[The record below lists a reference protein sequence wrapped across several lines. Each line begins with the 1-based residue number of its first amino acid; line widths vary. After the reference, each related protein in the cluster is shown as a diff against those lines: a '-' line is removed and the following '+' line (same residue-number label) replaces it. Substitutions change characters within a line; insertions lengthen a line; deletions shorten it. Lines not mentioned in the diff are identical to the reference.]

1 MKKIN
6 LLGQAS
12 SGSSESTTITNLG
25 LIYLKPLLDIEPT
38 RETQELFPGDDG
50 VSGYSFIRIKGVN
63 ESMQEK
69 EVNPSTSKQVI
80 TPDASYLGLEQV
92 TISAVDKNID
102 ANIKSDNI
110 KSGVTIL
117 GVEGAYHPI
126 TKPIEITPS
135 TDEQTE
141 VPDMGVD
148 GFDSVTVHAVTSD
161 IDSNIKSENII
172 KGVSI
177 LGVEGNLD
185 LKPEETTTATYSK
198 AGNYSI
204 TPTDGK
210 TLSSVDVTIKELDL
224 PDQLRYDLATRTDGS
239 SSPTFKKEFSTDFTE
254 DGDTY
259 FLFCNEQ
266 ADIANNL
273 VGFGYFTSYVTYSYH
288 TYDESYFKIK
298 DGFVYL
304 NVTKLGGASNS
315 SGISITYQFK
325 DHKIPAK
332 CLYNC
337 GSFGGISIGATCQ
350 DIGQQA
356 FWLEDKYCDF
366 KRKYLKAHSNNS
378 AAGYGTAY
386 SLRTSMFNSD
396 IYNTIEI
403 GENIYTDYDSFKM
416 VLSEATVHNTY
427 SGNGEERPATD
438 TASTLKYRFRIGFFD
453 EYSNGLNLNYIKGM
467 IYSVN
472 DDRSK
477 DVYLYKKDFNNR
489 VGLGT
494 DENVRSMYIYS
505 DTPFNNAYNFHVY
518 FFFNDNNVTPFAF
531 YADQHKEEY
540 FLNNSYLLNVNTVNQ
555 FAYGQV
561 AQYPQPEFPESVL
574 NGIYSWV
581 NLYNN
586 TGKDISLRGVQNV
599 KVVNSESN
607 TIKFNDTDS
616 VFIGNCTINALYLD
630 KATDNCF
637 LAGKLVSDK
646 DSKPTFMAN
655 VIKVLHDNY
664 LSSYYTKDNRYIA
677 DCHSTATKAY
687 YTYATC
693 MNKKAC
699 SITNMDDII
708 VGENVRYLTIKFGG
722 DNCNPYRLFL
732 LSSNINNITLEKD
745 GDLTHTDIELV
756 VPGDKSYDNIKS
768 KLEEIGYTVT
778 VKTISTSDFNQDYFV
793 TANTYGQHTIIK
805 LDSIDFNNTDNYH
818 IYHQY
823 SGSAQ
828 ATDDTDSSY
837 VDITVYKYKRILA
850 NYDITNQIIGVYS
863 LSSNDT
869 GLIWQYGTDV
879 NSNYKIVVH
888 DSKTYMYCTHVHDSS
903 SGGLIWLM
911 FKDDNQTIPDF
922 GFYGIDNLQTIK
934 IQKTVNLGCAAYF
947 SDITQ
952 NNYKNS
958 FTSLVPIKVRA
969 LSLFGFKNIN
979 LITNYYNYAAAY
991 ATNSLYV
998 INVTGNYNSGD
1009 ESQSINSKGLITVDL
1024 SGNYFPGNFTNSNYN
1039 NFSGPNE
1046 IRNVSYLEGSLTR
1059 KWMNN
1064 NLYDTVNYIDSN
1076 PGGNHLFELDLPEQP
1091 LLFGSQNLSLTKL
1104 GMTINGTRILPEW
1117 SKACYNLM
1125 ISHNI
1130 GTFECTF
1137 GLDNIYN
1144 IVNKTINI
1152 CIFCDPSKVTFNHS
1166 TDSPL
1171 SSDYVINIYT
1181 NDEYSDLDALK
1192 TMMNTNFSG
1201 ITVNYDTF
1209 TVVYDTL
1216 QNQTLE
1222 SGHNY
1227 GFVHSSR
1234 TRHSLLKL

>member
-102 ANIKSDNI
+102 ANIKSENI

-177 LGVEGNLD
+177 LGVEGTHDDNLYEYDDHTATGDLENQFVTKNIVQYGNYMQTLDITPPEGYSGFSKVTLYTKGVLNIDITPKTETQDFNLD
-185 LKPEETTTATYSK
+185 PKDESYCGYNRIHVDAVDSTIDDNIKADNIKKGVSILGVEGTAELIKTQSKTVTYDTP
-198 AGNYSI
+198 GEYSI
-204 TPTDGK
+204 TPDEGYSISK
-210 TLSSVDVTIKELDL
+210 ANVTVLEEAL
-224 PDQLRYDLATRTDGS
+224 PDQLRYDLATRTDGT
-239 SSPTFKKEFSTDFTE
+239 SSPTFKKEIGTDFTE

-259 FLFCNEQ
+259 FLFCNAEGNP
-266 ADIANNL
+266 AKNL
-273 VGFGYFTSYVTYSYH
+273 VGFSYCTSAVPYSYH
-288 TYDESYFKIK
+288 HYDASYFKEK
-298 DGFVYL
+298 NGFIYL
-304 NVTKLGGASNS
+304 NVTKLGGYQNS
-315 SGISITYQFK
+315 TGVHIGYLFHN
-325 DHKIPAK
+325 HKIPNK
-332 CLYNC
+332 FLYNC
-337 GSFGGISIGATCQ
+337 AGFGGISIGAECR
-350 DIGQQA
+350 GVGEQA
-356 FWLEDKYCDF
+356 CYYDKKYQDF
-366 KRKYLKAHSNNS
+366 KLRYFIARANNN
-378 AAGYGTAY
+378 AMAYGAAY
-386 SLRTSMFNSD
+386 SLYASMFNPA
-396 IYNTIEI
+396 IYRSITI
-403 GENIYTDYDSFKM
+403 DS
-416 VLSEATVHNTY
+416 Y
-427 SGNGEERPATD
+427 
-438 TASTLKYRFRIGFFD
+438 
-453 EYSNGLNLNYIKGM
+453 
-467 IYSVN
+467 
-472 DDRSK
+472 
-477 DVYLYKKDFNNR
+477 
-489 VGLGT
+489 
-494 DENVRSMYIYS
+494 
-505 DTPFNNAYNFHVY
+505 
-518 FFFNDNNVTPFAF
+518 
-531 YADQHKEEY
+531 
-540 FLNNSYLLNVNTVNQ
+540 VNT
-555 FAYGQV
+555 G
-561 AQYPQPEFPESVL
+561 
-574 NGIYSWV
+574 GITY
-581 NLYNN
+581 YN
-586 TGKDISLRGVQNV
+586 
-599 KVVNSESN
+599 
-607 TIKFNDTDS
+607 
-616 VFIGNCTINALYLD
+616 
-630 KATDNCF
+630 
-637 LAGKLVSDK
+637 
-646 DSKPTFMAN
+646 
-655 VIKVLHDNY
+655 
-664 LSSYYTKDNRYIA
+664 
-677 DCHSTATKAY
+677 
-687 YTYATC
+687 
-693 MNKKAC
+693 
-699 SITNMDDII
+699 
-708 VGENVRYLTIKFGG
+708 
-722 DNCNPYRLFL
+722 
-732 LSSNINNITLEKD
+732 
-745 GDLTHTDIELV
+745 
-756 VPGDKSYDNIKS
+756 
-768 KLEEIGYTVT
+768 
-778 VKTISTSDFNQDYFV
+778 
-793 TANTYGQHTIIK
+793 
-805 LDSIDFNNTDNYH
+805 IDFNNTDNYH

-850 NYDITNQIIGVYS
+850 NYNITNQIIGVYS

-888 DSKTYMYCTHVHDSS
+888 DSKTYMYCTHAHDSS

-952 NNYKNS
+952 NKYKTS
-958 FTSLVPIKVRA
+958 FTSLVPIKVHA

-1104 GMTINGTRILPEW
+1104 GMTINGTKILPEW

-1192 TMMNTNFSG
+1192 TMMSTNFSG

>member
-273 VGFGYFTSYVTYSYH
+273 VGFGYYTSYVTYSYH

-304 NVTKLGGASNS
+304 NATKLGGASNS

-378 AAGYGTAY
+378 AADYGTAY

-453 EYSNGLNLNYIKGM
+453 EYSNGLNLNYIKG
-467 IYSVN
+467 IVYSVN

-477 DVYLYKKDFNNR
+477 DVYLYRKDFNNR
-489 VGLGT
+489 VALGT

-505 DTPFNNAYNFHVY
+505 DTPFNNYANLHVY

-586 TGKDISLRGVQNV
+586 TGRNFKISGIQNV
-599 KVVNSESN
+599 KTLNFGN
-607 TIKFNDTDS
+607 TNYTVTDS
-616 VFIGNCTINALYLD
+616 DTVFIFGNSGALEAY
-630 KATDNCF
+630 AYERT
-637 LAGKLVSDK
+637 AQEGKEIAARLVSDK
-646 DSKPTFMAN
+646 GHRPIFKPNFTKIMN
-655 VIKVLHDNY
+655 NSVM
-664 LSSYYTKDNRYIA
+664 SSYYMNDNRYVA
-677 DCHSTATKAY
+677 DCHSGAMNCSY
-687 YTYATC
+687 YYITS
-693 MNKKAC
+693 MNGKAC

-708 VGENVRYLTIKFGG
+708 IGENVRYLTMKFGG
-722 DNCNPYRLFL
+722 DNCNPSRIFILA
-732 LSSNINNITLEKD
+732 NNIAGFINLEKD
-745 GDLTHTDIELV
+745 GDLTQTNIELV
-756 VPGDKSYDNIKS
+756 VPTSNSYDSIQS
-768 KLEEIGYTVT
+768 KLTEFGYTVT
-778 VKTISTSDFNQDYFV
+778 VKHLSM
-793 TANTYGQHTIIK
+793 
-805 LDSIDFNNTDNYH
+805 DSIDQDYLVTNIDFGRH
-818 IYHQY
+818 
-823 SGSAQ
+823 
-828 ATDDTDSSY
+828 
-837 VDITVYKYKRILA
+837 RIL
-850 NYDITNQIIGVYS
+850 S
-863 LSSNDT
+863 L
-869 GLIWQYGTDV
+869 
-879 NSNYKIVVH
+879 K
-888 DSKTYMYCTHVHDSS
+888 
-903 SGGLIWLM
+903 
-911 FKDDNQTIPDF
+911 
-922 GFYGIDNLQTIK
+922 
-934 IQKTVNLGCAAYF
+934 
-947 SDITQ
+947 
-952 NNYKNS
+952 
-958 FTSLVPIKVRA
+958 
-969 LSLFGFKNIN
+969 
-979 LITNYYNYAAAY
+979 
-991 ATNSLYV
+991 
-998 INVTGNYNSGD
+998 
-1009 ESQSINSKGLITVDL
+1009 
-1024 SGNYFPGNFTNSNYN
+1024 
-1039 NFSGPNE
+1039 
-1046 IRNVSYLEGSLTR
+1046 
-1059 KWMNN
+1059 
-1064 NLYDTVNYIDSN
+1064 
-1076 PGGNHLFELDLPEQP
+1076 
-1091 LLFGSQNLSLTKL
+1091 
-1104 GMTINGTRILPEW
+1104 
-1117 SKACYNLM
+1117 
-1125 ISHNI
+1125 
-1130 GTFECTF
+1130 
-1137 GLDNIYN
+1137 
-1144 IVNKTINI
+1144 
-1152 CIFCDPSKVTFNHS
+1152 
-1166 TDSPL
+1166 
-1171 SSDYVINIYT
+1171 
-1181 NDEYSDLDALK
+1181 
-1192 TMMNTNFSG
+1192 
-1201 ITVNYDTF
+1201 
-1209 TVVYDTL
+1209 
-1216 QNQTLE
+1216 
-1222 SGHNY
+1222 
-1227 GFVHSSR
+1227 
-1234 TRHSLLKL
+1234 